1 MIIGYDFIGEL
12 ENAPLILDR
21 PSGDKVV
28 MAIAAWTDKN
38 ALWSKDVQMK
48 TRDRSRE

>member
-38 ALWSKDVQMK
+38 AL
-48 TRDRSRE
+48 